1 MDHISELEAK
11 SKKGE
16 ELKDSQKDAIAKKQ
30 EVQELIDDND
40 RILSIYLE
48 AYSKREENEP
58 TSPLKQEKKE
68 KEENKEKELP
78 KEEPVEV
85 KEEVIIYI
93 IHSLTQFF
101 IYHLS
106 KPINKNLPS
115 ISIIQISINFKYMII
130 FLLFH
135 YFIPIL
141 TLIYCLLFI
150 FS

>member
-16 ELKDSQKDAIAKKQ
+16 ELKNSQKEAIAKKQ
-30 EVQELIDDND
+30 EVQDLIDDND
-40 RILSIYLE
+40 RILSIYFE

-58 TSPLKQEKKE
+58 NSPLNKEKKE

-78 KEEPVEV
+78 KEEPVEE
-85 KEEVIIYI
+85 KEVIIYI

-101 IYHLS
+101 IYHL
-106 KPINKNLPS
+106 NKSMYKNPS
-115 ISIIQISINFKYMII
+115 IISIIQISINFKYII
-130 FLLFH
+130 MFSLFH
-135 YFIPIL
+135 YLNLIL